1 MLLPKRAAPLVSQ
14 PINETTILR
23 VLLAG
28 FLLVT
33 LLLVAVG
40 AVSVFYIRSIKLN
53 VAELVEEEQVTAG
66 LIDDIQ
72 RGQAALNAVF
82 FKLSRDPEYVDRE
95 KVLWELDASDK
106 RLAEIGEWL
115 AETPEEPQWKEL
127 HKAAVA
133 FSAEARR
140 LLALENPTT
149 LLSRDLFRRHED
161 LLALASRL
169 AAASRQNAAQARQQ
183 IDRRSGELLRHSV
196 VLLGALLLLALVCA
210 ALTVCLTIGL
220 LRRMD
225 SQSSEL
231 SRVSWHMLENQETA
245 ARRFSH
251 ELHDELGQ
259 SLTAAKANLLALKSD
274 VPGDG
279 RRLADCVHL
288 LDGAIQNVREL
299 SHLLHPT
306 ILDDFGLDA
315 AVRWLAEGFTTR
327 TGIEVSYR
335 SEFNGRLPEEIET
348 HLFRIC
354 QEALTNVAR
363 HSGASRVE
371 IRLRSEGDQIK
382 LRIRDNGRG
391 LAASAEAE
399 RTSLGLV
406 GMRARARSAGGELT
420 IHSTDGGVT
429 LEARV
434 PAHGLLHEEDPHPA
448 GR

>member
-1 MLLPKRAAPLVSQ
+1 MSQ
-14 PINETTILR
+14 PITETTIFR

-28 FLLVT
+28 FVLVT
-33 LLLVAVG
+33 LLLVAAG

-72 RGQAALNAVF
+72 RSQAALNAVF
-82 FKLSRDPEYVDRE
+82 YKLSRDPEYVDRD
-95 KVLWELDASDK
+95 KVLSELNASDK

-115 AETPEEPQWKEL
+115 ADTPEEPLWKEL

-140 LLALENPTT
+140 LLALERPTT

-161 LLALASRL
+161 VLGIASKL
-169 AAASRQNAAQARQQ
+169 AAASRQNAAGARQQ
-183 IDRRSGELLRHSV
+183 IDGRSGQLLQHSV
-196 VLLGALLLLALVCA
+196 ILLGALLLLALVCA
-210 ALTVCLTIGL
+210 LLTFRLTIGL
-220 LRRMD
+220 LRRMET
-225 SQSSEL
+225 QSGEL
-231 SRVSWHMLENQETA
+231 SRVSWHMLESQETA

-259 SLTAAKANLLALKSD
+259 SLTALKANLLSMKSA
-274 VPGDG
+274 PAGDG
-279 RRLADCVHL
+279 HRLADCVRL

-315 AVRWLAEGFTTR
+315 ALRWLAEGFTTR
-327 TGIEVSYR
+327 TGIEVSYQ
-335 SEFNGRLPEEIET
+335 SDFTGRLPDETET

-371 IRLRSEGDQIK
+371 IRLHSEGDQIK
-382 LRIRDNGRG
+382 LRVWDNGHG
-391 LAASAEAE
+391 LGVE
-399 RTSLGLV
+399 TSPSQGMGLV
-406 GMRARARSAGGELT
+406 GMRARARSAGGEFT
-420 IHSTDGGVT
+420 IRSTNGGLT
-429 LEARV
+429 LEAMV
-434 PAHGLLHEEDPHPA
+434 PARGVRHEEDPHPA

>member
-1 MLLPKRAAPLVSQ
+1 MLAPKQAAPRLGR
-14 PINETTILR
+14 PITETTVLR

-33 LLLVAVG
+33 LLLVAAG
-40 AVSVFYIRSIKLN
+40 AVSVFYIRSIKQNL
-53 VAELVEEEQVTAG
+53 AELVEEEQVTDG
-66 LIDDIQ
+66 LTDDLR

-82 FKLSRDPEYVDRE
+82 YKLSRDPQYVDRD
-95 KVLWELDASDK
+95 KVLSELDASDK

-115 AETPEEPQWKEL
+115 ADTAEEPLWKEV

-140 LLALENPTT
+140 LLALERPTT
-149 LLSRDLFRRHED
+149 LLSRDLFRRHEE
-161 LLALASRL
+161 LLAVAGKL
-169 AAASRQNAAQARQQ
+169 AAASRQNAAEARQQ
-183 IDRRSGELLRHSV
+183 IEGRSGQLLRHSV
-196 VLLGALLLLALVCA
+196 ILLGALLLLALGCA
-210 ALTVCLTIGL
+210 LLTFRLTVGL
-220 LRRMD
+220 LRKME

-259 SLTAAKANLLALKSD
+259 SLTALKANLLSLKSA
-274 VPGDG
+274 PAGDG
-279 RRLADCVHL
+279 RRLEDCTRL

-315 AVRWLAEGFTTR
+315 ALRWLAEGFTTR
-327 TGIEVSYR
+327 TGIEVNYR
-335 SEFNGRLPEEIET
+335 SEFTGRLPDETET

-363 HSGASRVE
+363 HSGATRVE
-371 IRLRSEGDQIK
+371 IRLHREGDQLK
-382 LRIRDNGRG
+382 LRVADNGRG
-391 LAASAEAE
+391 LSAETTPAQGM
-399 RTSLGLV
+399 GLV
-406 GMRARARSAGGELT
+406 GMRARARSAGGEFT
-420 IHSTDGGVT
+420 IRSSNGGLT
-429 LEARV
+429 LEATV
-434 PAHGLLHEEDPHPA
+434 PARGVRHEEDSHPV

>member
-1 MLLPKRAAPLVSQ
+1 VGRPAVPLLSQ
-14 PINETTILR
+14 PITETTIFR

-28 FLLVT
+28 FLLVM
-33 LLLVAVG
+33 LLLVGVG
-40 AVSVFYIRSIKLN
+40 VVSVLYIRSIQKGA
-53 VAELVEEEQVTAG
+53 AELVEEEQVTAS

-82 FKLSRDPEYVDRE
+82 FKLSRDPEYIDRE
-95 KVLWELDASDK
+95 KILSELAASDK
-106 RLAEIGEWL
+106 RLVEIGDWL
-115 AETPEEPQWKEL
+115 ADTPEEPLWKEL
-127 HKAAVA
+127 HEAATE

-140 LLALENPTT
+140 LLSLERPTT

-161 LLALASRL
+161 LLALVSRL
-169 AAASRQNAAQARQQ
+169 AAASRQNAAGARRQ
-183 IDRRSGELLRHSV
+183 IDARSGQLLRHSV
-196 VLLGALLLLALVCA
+196 ILLGALLLLAAACA
-210 ALTVCLTIGL
+210 VLTVRLTIGL
-220 LRRMD
+220 LRRME

-259 SLTAAKANLLALKSD
+259 SLTAAKANLLSLKATAAD
-274 VPGDG
+274 DG
-279 RRLADCVHL
+279 ERFDDSVRL

-315 AVRWLAEGFTTR
+315 ALRWLAEGFTTR
-327 TGIEVSYR
+327 TGVAVDYR
-335 SEFNGRLPEEIET
+335 SEFTGRAPDETEI

-371 IRLRSEGDQIK
+371 IRLRAEGERLQ
-382 LRIRDNGRG
+382 LRIHDNGHG
-391 LAASAEAE
+391 LAAGERAE
-399 RTSLGLV
+399 SLGMGLI
-406 GMRARARSAGGELT
+406 GMRARARSAGGEFT
-420 IHSTDGGVT
+420 IRSAHHGVT
-429 LEARV
+429 LEAAV
-434 PAHGLLHEEDPHPA
+434 PARGVRHEEDSHPV

>member
-1 MLLPKRAAPLVSQ
+1 VPKKAVPWLSR
-14 PINETTILR
+14 PINETMILR

-28 FLLVT
+28 FLLVA
-33 LLLVAVG
+33 LLLVAAG
-40 AVSVFYIRSIKLN
+40 AASVFYIRSIKLN

-95 KVLWELDASDK
+95 KVLSELDASDK

-115 AETPEEPQWKEL
+115 ADTPEEPQWKEL

-169 AAASRQNAAQARQQ
+169 AAASRQNAAAARQQ
-183 IDRRSGELLRHSV
+183 IDGRSGELLRHSAI
-196 VLLGALLLLALVCA
+196 LLGALLLLALVCA
-210 ALTVCLTIGL
+210 ALTVRLTIGL
-220 LRRMD
+220 LRRME
-225 SQSSEL
+225 SQSTEL

-259 SLTAAKANLLALKSD
+259 SLTAAKANLLALESGGA
-274 VPGDG
+274 GDG
-279 RRLADCVHL
+279 RLADCVRL

-315 AVRWLAEGFTTR
+315 ALRWLAEGFTER
-327 TGIEVSYR
+327 TAIQVDYQSG
-335 SEFNGRLPEEIET
+335 FTARLPDETET

-371 IRLRSEGDQIK
+371 IRLRAEGDQIK

-391 LAASAEAE
+391 LAASAQAE
-399 RTSLGLV
+399 RRGLGLV
-406 GMRARARSAGGELT
+406 GMRARARSAGGEFT
-420 IHSTDGGVT
+420 IRSTHGGLT
-429 LEARV
+429 LEASV
-434 PAHGLLHEEDPHPA
+434 PARGVRREEDTHPV